1 MLDRIVIEPLYIL
14 ERGKCG
20 NQHEKGRLRKM
31 KIGDHL
37 IDNLKDISRENIDMR
52 LETKSPTRMLIRLDE
67 RMCMKHAHLPIPV
80 YLHLLG
86 VLGFFFRRENHPE
99 IWKTLERPTDS
110 RPDCED
116 FSLGLMNL
124 DDTREKHIRNLDHL
138 AMNHI
143 ISDILRRN
151 SLKSPEPDMKRH
163 IFTRMRK
170 SLEER
175 ISEVKRG
182 GRRRD

>member
-1 MLDRIVIEPLYIL
+1 MLDRILIEPLYIL

-20 NQHEKGRLRKM
+20 NQHKKGRFRKM

-37 IDNLKDISRENIDMR
+37 IDNLKDISRENVDMR
-52 LETKSPTRMLIRLDE
+52 LEAKSPTRMLIRLDE
-67 RMCMKHAHLPIPV
+67 RMCMKRAHLLIPV
-80 YLHLLG
+80 HLHFLG
-86 VLGFFFRRENHPE
+86 VLGFFFRREDHPE
-99 IWKTLERPTDS
+99 IRKTLECSTDS

-116 FSLGLMNL
+116 FSLGLMDL
-124 DDTREKHIRNLDHL
+124 GDAREKCIRDLDHL
-138 AMNHI
+138 PMNRI

-175 ISEVKRG
+175 ISEMK
-182 GRRRD
+182 